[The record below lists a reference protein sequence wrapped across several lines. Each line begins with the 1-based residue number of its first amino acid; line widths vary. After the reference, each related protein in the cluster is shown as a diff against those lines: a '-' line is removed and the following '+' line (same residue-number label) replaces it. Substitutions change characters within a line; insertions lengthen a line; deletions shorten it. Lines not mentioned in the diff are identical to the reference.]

1 MATQYLHE
9 SLGLPTNKD
18 LGLSHAGRLPLA
30 VVRDLA
36 IRLNIDQDG
45 RHLTSSEGWKPEATD
60 YEHHPNEKWEL
71 AYECAVSWHRNDL
84 PISLE
89 FLEPLIPDISTID
102 NLSAG
107 QMICDY
113 VGVHR
118 DTHMHETY
126 EVGALCILLDAP
138 KGCRVLSN
146 GKHLTTLRRGD
157 VFVLD
162 DSLFHAVY
170 PERKTTRYNRDSFAM
185 NEEKAIKFGRAN
197 CMKFLLITREI
208 NGQSER

>member
-1 MATQYLHE
+1 MANQYLQE

-36 IRLNIDQDG
+36 ISLNIDQDG
-45 RHLTSSEGWKPEATD
+45 RHLTISEGWKPEAAD
-60 YEHHPNEKWEL
+60 YEHHPNERWEL
-71 AYECAVSWHRNDL
+71 ASECAVSWHRNEQPMAL
-84 PISLE
+84 Q
-89 FLEPLIPDISTID
+89 FLDHLIPGITAID
-102 NLSAG
+102 NLAVG

-118 DTHMHETY
+118 DNHMHDSY
-126 EVGALCILLDAP
+126 EVGVLCILLDAP

-146 GKHLTTLRRGD
+146 GSHLTKVRKGD
-157 VFVLD
+157 VFVVN
-162 DSLFHAVY
+162 DSQFHAVY
-170 PERKTTRYNRDSFAM
+170 PERKTTRYNRDSLAM

-197 CMKFLLITREI
+197 CMKFLLITREL
-208 NGQSER
+208 NQ

>member
-1 MATQYLHE
+1 MTTQYLHE
-9 SLGLPTNKD
+9 SLGLTTD
-18 LGLSHAGRLPLA
+18 QTLGLSHVGRLPLA

-45 RHLTSSEGWKPEATD
+45 CHLTSSEGWKPEATD
-60 YEHHPNEKWEL
+60 FEHHPNEKSGL
-71 AYECAVSWHRNDL
+71 SNECAVSWHRNDL

-89 FLEPLIPDISTID
+89 FLEPLIPGISSID

-118 DTHMHETY
+118 DTHMHDTY

-146 GKHLTTLRRGD
+146 GKHLTKLRRGD
-157 VFVLD
+157 VFVVD

-170 PERKTTRYNRDSFAM
+170 PERKTTRYNRDVFAQY
-185 NEEKAIKFGRAN
+185 EEKAIKFGRAN
-197 CMKFLLITREI
+197 CMKFLLITREL
-208 NGQSER
+208 NQQGKR